1 MFSRRQASKVQYSV
15 RAICALYAVMGVG
28 RTPFQITTRIG
39 DDFVNLSDD
48 QIEALHRD
56 YVSWHRDSA
65 TPLIDT
71 YNRQHIETTDVDS
84 DDAPQT
90 GLMGAAT
97 LDQHQARDAIQM
109 LAELKDQE
117 HLKIAL
123 GDQAR
128 VETLNRCIRSIQDEI
143 SNHQNAIAEETLINK
158 RYSLM
163 SASLRRYLLFT
174 IVEKS
179 CRYLNNLGTNHVPV
193 AVQSAI
199 SCLPWIVACSGLTTQ
214 MEHQIPNRIK
224 DWMVAKSK
232 NARHLTEGMIL
243 IKDIYEACKIAMFSY
258 RCLGFIAD
266 RVKHLCP
273 SQICAD
279 TATSAVTSNELYAE
293 MTICN
298 PQGYR
303 GIEHC
308 YDVLTARASKP

>member
-1 MFSRRQASKVQYSV
+1 MFSRRQNSKVQYSV
-15 RAICALYAVMGVG
+15 RAICALYAVMGVE

-56 YVSWHRDSA
+56 YVSWHRDAA
-65 TPLIDT
+65 TPLIET
-71 YNRQHIETTDVDS
+71 YNRQHIETMDVDS

-90 GLMGAAT
+90 GLIGTAT

-109 LAELKDQE
+109 LTELKDQE
-117 HLKIAL
+117 HLKTAL

-128 VETLNRCIRSIQDEI
+128 IETLNHCIRNIKDGI
-143 SNHQNAIAEETLINK
+143 SKHQRAIAEETRSNK

-163 SASLRRYLLFT
+163 AESIRRYLLFAA
-174 IVEKS
+174 VKKA
-179 CRYLNNLGTNHVPV
+179 CRHLNSLSANHTPM
-193 AVQSAI
+193 AIQNAI
-199 SCLPWIVACSGLTTQ
+199 SFLPWIAACSGLMTQ

-243 IKDIYEACKIAMFSY
+243 IKDIYEACKMAMFSY
-258 RCLGFIAD
+258 RSLGFIAD
-266 RVKHLCP
+266 GVKHLCP
-273 SQICAD
+273 SQICSG

-293 MTICN
+293 MPICN

-308 YDVLTARASKP
+308 YDVCLNSQSI